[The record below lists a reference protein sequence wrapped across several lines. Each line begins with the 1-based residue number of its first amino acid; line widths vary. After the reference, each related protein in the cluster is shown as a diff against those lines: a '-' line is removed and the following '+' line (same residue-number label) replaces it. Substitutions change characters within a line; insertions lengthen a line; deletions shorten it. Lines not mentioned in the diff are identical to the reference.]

1 MAMLSKTIK
10 TQTRTFEDGST
21 ALDVRTFRKFEG
33 ARDLRPGKGLSVGY
47 STPAELRAIV
57 DALKADLER
66 ECKRVERAAKK
77 VAVAA

>member
-10 TQTRTFEDGST
+10 TTTRTFDDGTT
-21 ALDVRTFRKFEG
+21 ALDVRWFRKFEG
-33 ARDLRPGKGLSVGY
+33 ARDLRPGKGLNVSY

-77 VAVAA
+77 VSAAA